1 MENSLKRFREF
12 ISAPSHTRTI
22 SALAILIIAA
32 AVPLTVLVAQRQ
44 QEVRQH
50 AAGPT
55 CIGSKICTSINDL
68 KPTTGCSTCAAGT
81 VCCTDIATPAP
92 SGPCAKTINGKYVV
106 GGVCSGS
113 TLYTCNGSGGSTGS
127 KTCTYGC
134 QVNSGTYDTCKPA
147 PTPNCP
153 YSCISSA
160 GCISANDLQ
169 PVSGY
174 ICGSGTVCCKA
185 LATPTP
191 QCTSNSIRCT
201 SNPAQVQTCQ
211 NGVWVTGNC
220 GGSYVCQ
227 NTSTG
232 AHCVLPAPT
241 TPPTC
246 PGSCQ
251 ASSSY
256 CGTGSYGSYNSA
268 GNSYCNSSTNGG
280 HPYCCNAATAQCTEG
295 TTECV
300 NSGAY
305 IKCISGAWS
314 AKYVCSTGTSCQ
326 QQTGTANP
334 CKATPAPAPSGP
346 CAKTINGKYVVG
358 GVCSGSTLYTCNG
371 SGGSTGSKTCT
382 YGCQVNAGTYDTCKS
397 APAPTAT
404 PAPTAKPTCNATP
417 ANCTACVASPSNACG
432 AAGGS
437 KTCTYTTYNGS
448 TNCNAITKVNLQC
461 QPACASGTICNSSN
475 VCIAQATNS
484 PAPTGSGTP
493 APTATP
499 APGSTVLALNIGI
512 DAIGSVGDNENPN
525 PSSSNQNPT
534 HPTRNVTV
542 QVFDSN
548 NNQVSNQIGSINYN
562 AGTGIFTGAV
572 NLGVSFVSGNYTVK
586 VKSDGHLRRLIP
598 GIQNI
603 SSGQTV
609 QMPQVNLVAGDVNN
623 DNFINIT
630 DYNILLSCVNDP
642 DVANVDNH
650 ALCNSDATYNGLSDL
665 DDNGVVDKFDYN
677 LFLREYS
684 VQNGN

>member
-22 SALAILIIAA
+22 SALVILIIAA

-44 QEVRQH
+44 QEIRQH
-50 AAGPT
+50 AAGPF
-55 CIGSKICTSINDL
+55 CAGSMICTSANDL
-68 KPTTGCSTCAAGT
+68 KVTTGCSPACGSGS
-81 VCCTDIATPAP
+81 VCCTNIATPAP
-92 SGPCAKTINGKYVV
+92 SGPCSKTINGKYVV

-153 YSCISSA
+153 YSCKSSSL
-160 GCISANDLQ
+160 CISANDLQ
-169 PVSGY
+169 TVPGY
-174 ICGSGTVCCKA
+174 TCGSGTVCCKA
-185 LATPTP
+185 VPTPTP
-191 QCTSNSIRCT
+191 TPSCTATAGNYCTYSTCNAGDTSAAGSCGSIYMQCCKKAPS
-201 SNPAQVQTCQ
+201 
-211 NGVWVTGNC
+211 
-220 GGSYVCQ
+220 
-227 NTSTG
+227 
-232 AHCVLPAPT
+232 PT
-241 TPPTC
+241 TPPNNCAPKGGQCYKYSCPTTGGPWTLTADSCGAMTDSACCFPPKVTSCSSGQTLINGQCYTTC
-246 PGSCQ
+246 TGSCQ

-256 CGTGSYGSYNSA
+256 CSTGSYGPYNSA
-268 GNSYCNSSTNGG
+268 GNSYCNASTTGG
-280 HPYCCNAATAQCTEG
+280 HPYCCN
-295 TTECV
+295 
-300 NSGAY
+300 
-305 IKCISGAWS
+305 
-314 AKYVCSTGTSCQ
+314 
-326 QQTGTANP
+326 
-334 CKATPAPAPSGP
+334 PAPAPSSP
-346 CAKTINGKYVVG
+346 CSKTINGKYVVG

-382 YGCQVNAGTYDTCKS
+382 YGCQVNPGTYDTCKT
-397 APAPTAT
+397 APAPTPT
-404 PAPTAKPTCNATP
+404 PTAKPTCNATP

-461 QPACASGTICNSSN
+461 QPNCASGTVCNSSN
-475 VCIAQATNS
+475 ICVAQATNS
-484 PAPTGSGTP
+484 PMPTGSGTP
-493 APTATP
+493 GPTASP
-499 APGSTVLALNIGI
+499 APGSTILALNIGI

-525 PSSSNQNPT
+525 PSSSNQNPL